1 MGTVAGLEGTVLRF
15 SGFELDSERAEL
27 LAPDGR
33 TIRLRPKTLEI
44 LRLLAGNAG
53 RVLSKQQLMEAAW
66 PNVHVGEDS
75 LFQCIREIRT
85 ALGDDKRQVVRV
97 ISGRGYLFQAEVTG
111 AQVTEAGVT
120 EVAAPVAP
128 EIAPLGQ
135 PEPAAPDTTAA
146 VATNSEPAKRFF
158 DFSRRRIAFA
168 SVAGLAILC
177 TAVAVWMLRPG
188 LIFARGPATI
198 AVMPIADASNDPI
211 VAQMAADVS
220 GRLTDGLAKIE
231 NIRVLAP
238 ETAAPKADF
247 VVKGELQ
254 KSEQAWTIRTR
265 MTNPATGEVTWTASY
280 QVNPADTDLQM
291 QQSRLAAGV
300 GHALAL
306 RINELLNGDTRS
318 AAKNKVVIEQATAHI
333 NQTSPERFQ
342 AAQAMLEKALA
353 EDPGNVEVQVAL
365 AALLMRGVQMV
376 WLSPAEREAAESKAE
391 ALLQQTL
398 RAKPNYIPAHEA
410 YCRFL
415 NATNQFSASL
425 VACAKALSF
434 DPWNGIAL
442 YHVGLAQIQTGRF
455 EDALA
460 TFKQADRFDTPQ
472 VSRWTW
478 MIGAGW
484 ANMLMGRA
492 EDAVPWLQKSI
503 AITAA
508 SGRTHMLLAAAYQQ
522 LGKTDEARA
531 AMQKGRELRPGSTV
545 RNVPTP
551 TKNSSPIYIEAA
563 ERIMQLMVAAG
574 LPES

>member
-1 MGTVAGLEGTVLRF
+1 MLRF
-15 SGFELDSERAEL
+15 SGFELDAERAEL
-27 LAPDGR
+27 RRPDGE
-33 TIRLRPKTLEI
+33 TIKLRPKTLEI
-44 LRLLAGNAG
+44 LRLLTTNAG
-53 RVLSKQQLMEAAW
+53 RVLSKQQLMEAVW
-66 PNVHVGEDS
+66 PNIHVGEDS

-85 ALGDDKRQVVRV
+85 ALGDDRRQVVRV
-97 ISGRGYLFQAEVTG
+97 ISGRGYLFE
-111 AQVTEAGVT
+111 AQVTADVT
-120 EVAAPVAP
+120 EADMTGAEV
-128 EIAPLGQ
+128 
-135 PEPAAPDTTAA
+135 PAAPEAASIVQPAPAASDTTATDE
-146 VATNSEPAKRFF
+146 TNNEPAKRFF
-158 DFSRRRIAFA
+158 DFSRRRRATFA
-168 SVAGLAILC
+168 SVAGLAVLC
-177 TAVAVWMLRPG
+177 AALAVWMLRPG
-188 LIFARGPATI
+188 LIFARGLATI
-198 AVMPIADASNDPI
+198 AVTPIADESNDPL
-211 VAQMAADVS
+211 VARMAADVS

-231 NIRVLAP
+231 NIRVLVP
-238 ETAAPKADF
+238 DTAAPKADF

-254 KSEQAWTIRTR
+254 KGEQGWTIRTR
-265 MTNPATGEVTWTASY
+265 MTEAATGEVKWTASY

-306 RINELLNGDTRS
+306 RINELLNADTLS
-318 AAKNKVVIEQATAHI
+318 AAKGKVVIEQATAHI
-333 NQTSPERFQ
+333 KQTSPERFQ

-376 WLSPAEREAAESKAE
+376 WLSPAERAPAETRAE
-391 ALLQQTL
+391 ALLQRTL
-398 RAKPNYIPAHEA
+398 RAKPNHIPALEA

-484 ANMLMGRA
+484 ADMLMGRA
-492 EDAVPWLQKSI
+492 EDAVPWLLKSI

-522 LGKTDEARA
+522 LGRTEEARA
-531 AMQKGRELRPGSTV
+531 AMEKGRELRPGSTV

-551 TKNSSPIYIEAA
+551 TRNASPVYIEAS
-563 ERIMQLMVAAG
+563 ERIMQWMVAAG
-574 LPES
+574 LPEG

>member
-1 MGTVAGLEGTVLRF
+1 MLRF
-15 SGFELDSERAEL
+15 SGFELDPERAEL
-27 LAPDGR
+27 RAPDGA

-53 RVLSKQQLMEAAW
+53 RVLNKQQLMEAVW

-97 ISGRGYLFQAEVTG
+97 ISGRGYLFQAEVTE

-120 EVAAPVAP
+120 EVAVPAAP
-128 EIAPLGQ
+128 EIAPVSQ

-146 VATNSEPAKRFF
+146 VATNSEPAKRLF

-177 TAVAVWMLRPG
+177 TAIAVWMLRPG
-188 LIFARGPATI
+188 LIFARGPTSI
-198 AVMPIADASNDPI
+198 AVMPIADASNDPL
-211 VAQMAADVS
+211 VAQMATDVS

-238 ETAAPKADF
+238 ETGAPKADF

-254 KSEQAWTIRTR
+254 KSEQAWTVRTR
-265 MTNPATGEVTWTASY
+265 MTNTATGEVTWTASY
-280 QVNPADTDLQM
+280 QVNPTDADLQM
-291 QQSRLAAGV
+291 QQSRLAAGA

-306 RINELLNGDTRS
+306 RINQLLNGDTRS
-318 AAKNKVVIEQATAHI
+318 ATKSKVVIEQATAHI

-376 WLSPAEREAAESKAE
+376 WLSPAEREASETKAE
-391 ALLQQTL
+391 RLLQQTL
-398 RAKPNYIPAHEA
+398 RAKPHYIPAHEA

-442 YHVGLAQIQTGRF
+442 FHIGLGQIQTGRF

-478 MIGAGW
+478 MVGAGW
-484 ANMLMGRA
+484 ANMMMGRA
-492 EDAVPWLQKSI
+492 EDAVPWLQRSI

-531 AMQKGRELRPGSTV
+531 AMEKGRELRPGSTV
-545 RNVPTP
+545 LNVPTP
-551 TKNSSPIYIEAA
+551 RKNSSPIYIEAA
-563 ERIMQLMVAAG
+563 ERIMQLMAAAG
-574 LPES
+574 LPEG

>member
-1 MGTVAGLEGTVLRF
+1 MLRF

-27 LAPDGR
+27 RAPDGG

-53 RVLSKQQLMEAAW
+53 RVLSKQQLMEAVW

-75 LFQCIREIRT
+75 LFQCIREIRA
-85 ALGDDKRQVVRV
+85 ALGDDKREVVRV
-97 ISGRGYLFQAEVTG
+97 ISGRGYLFQAEVT
-111 AQVTEAGVT
+111 
-120 EVAAPVAP
+120 EVPA
-128 EIAPLGQ
+128 
-135 PEPAAPDTTAA
+135 PAAPEAALTVQPPAASDTTPT
-146 VATNSEPAKRFF
+146 VETNNEPAKRFF
-158 DFSRRRIAFA
+158 DFSRRRNAAFA
-168 SVAGLAILC
+168 AVAGLAILG
-177 TAVAVWMLRPG
+177 AAIAVWMLRPG
-188 LIFARGPATI
+188 LIFARGPATV
-198 AVMPIADASNDPI
+198 AVMPIADASNDPL
-211 VAQMAADVS
+211 VAQMAANVS

-231 NIRVLAP
+231 NIRVLIP
-238 ETAAPKADF
+238 ESTTTRADF

-265 MTNPATGEVTWTASY
+265 MTEAATGEVTWTASY

-306 RINELLNGDTRS
+306 RINELLDADTRS

-353 EDPGNVEVQVAL
+353 EDPDNVEVQVAL

-376 WLSPAEREAAESKAE
+376 WLSAAERETAETKAE

-398 RAKPNYIPAHEA
+398 RAKPNHVPAHEA

-415 NATNQFSASL
+415 SATNQFRSSL
-425 VACAKALSF
+425 VACARALSF

-442 YHVGLAQIQTGRF
+442 YHVGLAQIRTGRF

-492 EDAVPWLQKSI
+492 EEAVPWLLKSI
-503 AITAA
+503 AITSA

-522 LGKTDEARA
+522 LGKTEEARE
-531 AMQKGRELRPGSTV
+531 AMEKARELRPGSTYS
-545 RNVPTP
+545 NVPP
-551 TKNSSPIYIEAA
+551 PRKNSSQAYLEAS

>member
-1 MGTVAGLEGTVLRF
+1 MLRF

-27 LAPDGR
+27 RRPDGE
-33 TIRLRPKTLEI
+33 TIKLRPKTLEI
-44 LRLLAGNAG
+44 LRLLAGNSG

-97 ISGRGYLFQAEVTG
+97 ISGRGYLFQAEVTE
-111 AQVTEAGVT
+111 VTVS
-120 EVAAPVAP
+120 AAPEMTSVSGPA
-128 EIAPLGQ
+128 
-135 PEPAAPDTTAA
+135 PAASDMKAATETAGE
-146 VATNSEPAKRFF
+146 TAKRYF
-158 DFSRRRIAFA
+158 DFSRRRSVAFA
-168 SVAGLAILC
+168 SFAGVTILSI
-177 TAVAVWMLRPG
+177 ALAVWVLRPG
-188 LIFARGPATI
+188 IIFARGPATI
-198 AVMPIADASNDPI
+198 AVMPIVDASNDPF

-231 NIRVLAP
+231 NIRVLVSD
-238 ETAAPKADF
+238 TAAPRADF
-247 VVKGELQ
+247 VVKGELH

-265 MTNPATGEVTWTASY
+265 MTEAATGEVTWTASY

-318 AAKNKVVIEQATAHI
+318 AAKSKVVIEQATAHI

-376 WLSPAEREAAESKAE
+376 WLSPAEREPAEAKAE

-478 MIGAGW
+478 MVGAGW
-484 ANMLMGRA
+484 ANMMMGRA

-503 AITAA
+503 AITSA

-531 AMQKGRELRPGSTV
+531 AMEKGRELRPGSTLL
-545 RNVPTP
+545 NVPTP
-551 TKNSSPIYIEAA
+551 KKNSSPVYIEAA
-563 ERIMQLMVAAG
+563 ERIMQLMAAAG
-574 LPES
+574 LPEG

>member
-1 MGTVAGLEGTVLRF
+1 MLRF
-15 SGFELDSERAEL
+15 SGFELDPERAEL
-27 LAPDGR
+27 RAADGA

-111 AQVTEAGVT
+111 AAEDAVPA
-120 EVAAPVAP
+120 AP
-128 EIAPLGQ
+128 EIAPVSQ
-135 PEPAAPDTTAA
+135 PEPAAPDTTATA
-146 VATNSEPAKRFF
+146 ATNREPAKRFF

-168 SVAGLAILC
+168 SVAGLAVLC

-188 LIFARGPATI
+188 LIFARGPTTI
-198 AVMPIADASNDPI
+198 AVMPIADASNDPL

-231 NIRVLAP
+231 NIRVLASG
-238 ETAAPKADF
+238 TAAPKADF

-265 MTNPATGEVTWTASY
+265 MTEAATGEVKWTASY
-280 QVNPADTDLQM
+280 SVDLTDTDLPM

-300 GHALAL
+300 GHALAV
-306 RINELLNGDTRS
+306 RVNELLNADASS
-318 AAKNKVVIEQATAHI
+318 AAKSKVVIEQATAHI
-333 NQTSPERFQ
+333 KQTSPERFQ

-353 EDPGNVEVQVAL
+353 EDPENVEIQVAL

-376 WLSPAEREAAESKAE
+376 WLSGPEREAAEIKAE
-391 ALLQQTL
+391 AMLQQTL

-415 NATNQFSASL
+415 NATNQFRASL

-460 TFKQADRFDTPQ
+460 TFMQADRFDTPQ

-478 MIGAGW
+478 KIGAGW

-492 EDAVPWLQKSI
+492 EDAVPWLLKSI
-503 AITAA
+503 AITSA

-522 LGKTDEARA
+522 MGQTDEARA
-531 AMQKGRELRPGSTV
+531 AMEKGRELRPGSTYH
-545 RNVPTP
+545 NVPTP
-551 TKNSSPIYIEAA
+551 RKNSSPVYIEAT

-574 LPES
+574 LPAS